1 LGDFNADNNLDV
13 AVSNS
18 GNGTVSILLGSG
30 TGTLQAHQD
39 TNVGSSPAGMATGDF
54 NRDGTLDLAVANFG
68 ATSASIL
75 LGSGGS
81 TGGPTV
87 SVTPPSLAY
96 GVQPIGVVS
105 APQTVTVTNTSLTQT
120 VTITNVGITGP
131 FARTN
136 QCITPLAPNG
146 GNCTIMVFFK
156 PKAIGQV
163 TGTLSITDNAVGSPQ
178 TVSLSGTGTAV
189 GLSPSSLNFGTQK
202 VGTTSL
208 PMTITVKNVAPTG
221 NLKITNFAI
230 TGTNSGDFMI
240 TSNNCPAS
248 LPPGATCMV
257 SVDFTPSATGTRT
270 ANVQFTDNGGGSPQ
284 LEPLSGTGN

>member
-1 LGDFNADNNLDV
+1 
-13 AVSNS
+13 
-18 GNGTVSILLGSG
+18 
-30 TGTLQAHQD
+30 
-39 TNVGSSPAGMATGDF
+39 
-54 NRDGTLDLAVANFG
+54 
-68 ATSASIL
+68 
-75 LGSGGS
+75 
-81 TGGPTV
+81 
-87 SVTPPSLAY
+87 
-96 GVQPIGVVS
+96 VVS
-105 APQTVTVTNTSLTQT
+105 APQTVTVKNTGTVT
-120 VTITNVGITGP
+120 VTITNVATTGP
-131 FARTN
+131 FQRTN
-136 QCITPLAPNG
+136 QCTTPLAPQAS
-146 GNCTIMVFFK
+146 CTIMVFFK
-156 PKAIGQV
+156 PKAIGPV

-240 TSNNCPAS
+240 TNNMCPAS
-248 LPPGATCMV
+248 LSPGMSCTLMV
-257 SVDFTPSATGTRT
+257 TFSPTAVGSRS